1 MDLIKK
7 KFLQVKANEMRKLLI
22 KTIGEFGQGHIGG
35 CLSIIDIVTVLYFD
49 EMNIDPQNPKMEGRD
64 RLVLSKGHAGPALYC
79 ALALKGYFPADWMK
93 TLNRPHTDLP
103 SHCDMNKT
111 PGIDMTAGSLGQG
124 ISCAVGIAKAAQ
136 IKRSAEYTYVIIG
149 DGESQEGSVWEAS
162 MAASHF
168 KLDHFIAF
176 LDYNKLQI
184 DGTID
189 EVMSLIDPALKW
201 EAFGFNTYRTDG
213 HDVESISNAIKA
225 AKQKKN
231 GKPSMIILDTVKG
244 KGVSFIEAE
253 GAGNHSMAISAE
265 QLEIALKELD
275 GEALHYGS

>member
-1 MDLIKK
+1 
-7 KFLQVKANEMRKLLI
+7 
-22 KTIGEFGQGHIGG
+22 
-35 CLSIIDIVTVLYFD
+35 
-49 EMNIDPQNPKMEGRD
+49 MNVDPLNPKMQGRD
-64 RLVLSKGHAGPALYC
+64 RFVLSKGHAGPALYC
-79 ALALKGYFPADWMK
+79 ALALKGYFPVDWMK

-111 PGIDMTAGSLGQG
+111 PGVDMTAGSLGQG

-136 IKRSAEYTYVIIG
+136 MKGSDEYTYVIIG

-162 MAASHF
+162 MSASQY

-189 EVMSLIDPALKW
+189 DVMSLVDPALKW
-201 EAFGFNTYRTDG
+201 QAFGFNTYKADG

-225 AKQKKN
+225 AKQVKN
-231 GKPSMIILDTVKG
+231 GKPSMIVLDTIKG
-244 KGVSFIEAE
+244 KGISFIEAE

-265 QLEIALKELD
+265 QLEIAMKELD
-275 GEALHYGS
+275 REGL